1 MDITDILSGQ
11 DYNGF
16 STIYIDQFVIPN
28 GARHFIDLKTQRLM
42 PRLGLVSKFHFEHY
56 LKTSKAYV
64 FEKNIEEQNSIAS
77 FIYLF
82 FHGFGLLAIRSS
94 SLREEQA
101 KQEMM
106 TVKTNKTTPI
116 PLLREAEQD
125 LDLPLANIGTTMPQ
139 VLWQLS
145 SP

>member
-1 MDITDILSGQ
+1 MDITDIQSGQ

-16 STIYIDQFVIPN
+16 STIYIGQFVIPN

-42 PRLGLVSKFHFEHY
+42 PRLVLVSKFHFEHY

-82 FHGFGLLAIRSS
+82 FNGFGLLAIR
-94 SLREEQA
+94 
-101 KQEMM
+101 
-106 TVKTNKTTPI
+106 
-116 PLLREAEQD
+116 
-125 LDLPLANIGTTMPQ
+125 
-139 VLWQLS
+139 
-145 SP
+145 